1 MRLECRRKLQA
12 QSQSR
17 AAQGVAPPQVG
28 GQEGPAVVLE
38 PKLQKEY
45 RVARE
50 HFNVEDIRLTTVNGT
65 GAVCGQRKTF
75 PRIVSCS

>member
-1 MRLECRRKLQA
+1 MNAAGSFKLRANLAQRKVWLA
-12 QSQSR
+12 NMF
-17 AAQGVAPPQVG
+17 GDKEV
-28 GQEGPAVVLE
+28 PAVLLE